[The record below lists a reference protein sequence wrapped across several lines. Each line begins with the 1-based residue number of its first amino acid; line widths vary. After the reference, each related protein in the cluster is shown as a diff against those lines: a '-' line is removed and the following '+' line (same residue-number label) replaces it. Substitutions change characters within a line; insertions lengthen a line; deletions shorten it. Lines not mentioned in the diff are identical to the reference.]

1 MSEQSGRRRKRIGI
15 DARFYG
21 LGSAGL
27 ARYTQE
33 LVEHIAR
40 AKTPHT
46 FVIFIRT
53 EDQSHFRSQRKN
65 LEVRTTDIP
74 HYSIR
79 EQVFLKQELEA
90 ANLDLMHFTN
100 FNFPLWYRDP
110 FIISINDLTLLR
122 FSGRSKF
129 SRLKVG
135 PMRHVM
141 QVGAKRSLDILTYS
155 EYQRRLITKTFG
167 VPASKVRPIYLAVDE
182 QFRVVGQPTVEKFCQ
197 KRGLTKPFVMYTGQW
212 REHKN
217 LVRLIKAFKL
227 VKEAFDGKLVLVGK
241 KDSAFPII
249 PQTIAEQGL
258 ADDVILTGFVEDAE
272 LPLYYN
278 AAEVFAFPSLAE
290 GFGLPPLEAMACG
303 TPVAS
308 SHSGPMPEI
317 LGEAA
322 DYFNPRSTKD
332 VADTLLTLLSDARR
346 RDRFR
351 RRGLIQVK
359 KYSWS
364 KTAAETLA
372 SYEEALSQVK
382 TRHRR

>member
-1 MSEQSGRRRKRIGI
+1 VSAGVGKRIGI

-46 FVIFIRT
+46 FVVFIRT
-53 EDQSHFRSQRKN
+53 EDKRFFRSQRRN
-65 LEVRTTDIP
+65 IEVRTTDIP
-74 HYSIR
+74 HYSFQ
-79 EQVFLKQELEA
+79 EQLFLKKEIES

-122 FSGRSKF
+122 FSGRSKL
-129 SRLKVG
+129 SRFKVG

-141 QVGAKRSLDILTYS
+141 QVGANKSLEVLTYS
-155 EYQRRLITKTFG
+155 DFQKKLITRNFD
-167 VPASKVRPIYLAVDE
+167 VPAEKVIPIYLAVDE
-182 QFRVVGQPTVEKFCQ
+182 QFKVASAKQIAAFRKA
-197 KRGLTKPFVMYTGQW
+197 KGLDKPFVMYTGQW

-217 LVRLIKAFKL
+217 LVRLIKAFK
-227 VKEAFDGKLVLVGK
+227 VVRKQWDGKLVLVGK
-241 KDSAFPII
+241 KDDAFPII

-258 ADDVILTGFVEDAE
+258 EGDVILTGFVKDEE

-303 TPVAS
+303 TSVAS
-308 SHSGPMPEI
+308 SNAGPMPEI
-317 LGEAA
+317 LGNAA

-332 VADTLLTLLSDARR
+332 VAETLVKLLKNSKRR
-346 RDRFR
+346 ETYQK
-351 RRGLIQVK
+351 RGLAQVK
-359 KYSWS
+359 KYSWGQ
-364 KTAAETLA
+364 TASETLA
-372 SYEEALSQVK
+372 SYERALQQTEK
-382 TRHRR
+382 

>member
-1 MSEQSGRRRKRIGI
+1 MSRIGI

-53 EDQSHFRSQRKN
+53 EDKSHFRSKRKN

-79 EQVFLKQELEA
+79 EQVFLKRELEA
-90 ANLDLMHFTN
+90 AKLDLMHFTN

-122 FSGRSKF
+122 FSGRSKL

-141 QVGAKRSLDILTYS
+141 QVGARRSLEILTYS
-155 EYQRRLITKTFG
+155 EHQRRLITKTFG
-167 VPASKVRPIYLAVDE
+167 VPVGKVRPIYLAVDE
-182 QFRVVGQPTVEKFCQ
+182 QFQVAPPATVKKFRRQ
-197 KRGLTKPFVMYTGQW
+197 RGLEQPFVMYTGQW

-227 VKEAFDGKLVLVGK
+227 VKRKFDGKLVLVGK
-241 KDSAFPII
+241 QDAAFPII

-258 ADDVILTGFVEDAE
+258 TDDVILTGFVEDRE

-308 SHSGPMPEI
+308 SHAGPMPEI
-317 LGEAA
+317 LGAAA

-332 VADTLLTLLSDARR
+332 VAEMLLKLLASAPRR
-346 RDRFR
+346 ERFR
-351 RRGLIQVK
+351 TRGLAQAK
-359 KYSWS
+359 KYSWTT
-364 KTAAETLA
+364 TAAETLA
-372 SYEEALSQVK
+372 SYEEALKQAETV
-382 TRHRR
+382 RRR

>member
-1 MSEQSGRRRKRIGI
+1 MTAGKRIGI

-33 LVEHIAR
+33 LVEHIAQ

-46 FVIFIRT
+46 FVVFIRT
-53 EDQSHFRSQRKN
+53 EDQKYFRSRRRN
-65 LEVRTTDIP
+65 IEVRTTDIP
-74 HYSIR
+74 HYSFR
-79 EQVFLKQELEA
+79 EQIGLKKELQA

-110 FIISINDLTLLR
+110 FVISINDLTLLR
-122 FSGRSKF
+122 FAGRSKL
-129 SRLKVG
+129 SRFKVG

-141 QVGAKRSLDILTYS
+141 QVGARKSLEILTYS
-155 EYQRRLITKTFG
+155 EFQKKLIAKSFD
-167 VPASKVRPIYLAVDE
+167 VPSDKVKPIYLAVDE
-182 QFRVVGQPTVEKFCQ
+182 QFRVAPASTVKAFRQ
-197 KRGLTKPFVMYTGQW
+197 KRGLTEPFVMYTGQW

-217 LVRLIKAFKL
+217 LVRLIKAFRL
-227 VKEAFDGKLVLVGK
+227 VKHEFAGKLVLVGK
-241 KDSAFPII
+241 KDDAFPII
-249 PQTIAEQGL
+249 PRTIKEQGL
-258 ADDVILTGFVEDAE
+258 ENDVILTGFVEDDE

-308 SHSGPMPEI
+308 SKAGPMPEI

-332 VADTLLTLLSDARR
+332 VAETLLTLLKDSRR
-346 RDRFR
+346 RERFR
-351 RRGLIQVK
+351 KRGLAQVK
-359 KYSWS
+359 RYSWPQ
-364 KTAAETLA
+364 TAMETLA
-372 SYEEALSQVK
+372 SYERALSQVK
-382 TRHRR
+382 KGSK

>member
-1 MSEQSGRRRKRIGI
+1 MSRIGI

-46 FVIFIRT
+46 FVVFIRT
-53 EDQSHFRSQRKN
+53 EDAAHFRSQRKN
-65 LEVRTTDIP
+65 IEVRTTNIP
-74 HYSIR
+74 HYSFR
-79 EQVFLKQELEA
+79 EQVGLKKELQA
-90 ANLDLMHFTN
+90 ADLDLMHFTN

-122 FSGRSKF
+122 FSGRSKL
-129 SRLKVG
+129 SRFKVG

-141 QVGAKRSLDILTYS
+141 QVGARKSLEILTYS
-155 EYQRRLITKTFG
+155 EFQRGLITKNFG
-167 VPASKVRPIYLAVDE
+167 VPAAKVRPIYLAVDE
-182 QFRVVGQPTVEKFCQ
+182 QFTVAPAAKLAAFRKKQ
-197 KRGLTKPFVMYTGQW
+197 GLTEPFVMYTGQW

-227 VKEAFDGKLVLVGK
+227 VKRRFDGKLVLVGK
-241 KDSAFPII
+241 QDPAFPII

-258 ADDVILTGFVEDAE
+258 QDDVVLTGFVEDQE

-308 SHSGPMPEI
+308 SNAGPMPEI
-317 LGEAA
+317 LGDAA

-332 VADTLLTLLSDARR
+332 AAEKLIKLLADGRR
-346 RDRFR
+346 RERFR
-351 RRGLIQVK
+351 KRGLAQVK

-364 KTAAETLA
+364 QTAAETLA
-372 SYEEALSQVK
+372 SYETALAHVE
-382 TRHRR
+382 TRRRR

>member
-1 MSEQSGRRRKRIGI
+1 MSAPVARSGQRIGI

-46 FVIFIRT
+46 FVVFIRA
-53 EDQSHFRSQRKN
+53 EDLPHFRLQRKN

-79 EQVFLKQELEA
+79 EQLLFAKELRA
-90 ANLDLMHFTN
+90 ANLDLVHFTN
-100 FNFPLWYRDP
+100 FNFPLAYRGP
-110 FIISINDLTLLR
+110 FIISINDLTLLK
-122 FSGRSKF
+122 FAGRSQW

-135 PMRHVM
+135 PMRVVM
-141 QVGAKRSLDILTYS
+141 RAGARRSLEILTYS
-155 EYQRRLITKTFG
+155 DFQRRLIVKTFG
-167 VPASKVRPIYLAVDE
+167 VPAAKVKPVYLAVDQ
-182 QFRVVGQPTVEKFCQ
+182 QFRVVPQARVTAFRR
-197 KRGLTKPFVMYTGQW
+197 KRKLTEPFVMYTGQW

-227 VKEAFDGKLVLVGK
+227 VRPRFAGKLVLVGK
-241 KDSAFPII
+241 RDPAFPII

-258 ADDVILTGFVEDAE
+258 IDDVILTDFVEDAE

-308 SHSGPMPEI
+308 SNAGPMPEI

-322 DYFNPRSTKD
+322 DYFNPRSTRD
-332 VADTLLTLLSDARR
+332 VAETLLKLLADPRR

-351 RRGLIQVK
+351 RRGLAQVK
-359 KYSWS
+359 QYSWAT
-364 KTAAETLA
+364 TAAETLA
-372 SYEEALSQVK
+372 SYEAALRQ
-382 TRHRR
+382 TETGRRR